1 MYPGNQNQP
10 PQNDNPNQHPM
21 YPPNSN
27 PQPYPPS
34 NPPQPGYVPAA
45 YGTPM
50 RNIDQPP
57 GVTPPMGQPVYAPNE
72 GMNQPFIQAQG
83 EMNPEVRAILS
94 DYINLKI
101 IRAGRFIMWIAIFQ
115 LVWVLLFMIISIYIL
130 LAAIVL
136 VPLILCGLYG
146 ARTVNRCL
154 VIPFLVFEFL
164 YMAGMIVTIVF
175 DPSILTIVLGVLLV
189 LCLFMIIYMII
200 QFYKLVGMKTPEERY
215 ALRGYINF
223 SC

>member
-1 MYPGNQNQP
+1 
-10 PQNDNPNQHPM
+10 
-21 YPPNSN
+21 
-27 PQPYPPS
+27 
-34 NPPQPGYVPAA
+34 
-45 YGTPM
+45 
-50 RNIDQPP
+50 
-57 GVTPPMGQPVYAPNE
+57 
-72 GMNQPFIQAQG
+72 
-83 EMNPEVRAILS
+83 
-94 DYINLKI
+94 
-101 IRAGRFIMWIAIFQ
+101 
-115 LVWVLLFMIISIYIL
+115 MIISIYIL

-200 QFYKLVGMKTPEERY
+200 
-215 ALRGYINF
+215 
-223 SC
+223 